1 MTLHLTPVAQLGL
14 PCLSSACDLKP
25 GLEGIEGQ
33 PLPSNVEGVTGALES
48 PAVPGPVELLAAGL
62 VPAVAARDAA
72 SSQ

>member
-1 MTLHLTPVAQLGL
+1 LGL
-14 PCLSSACDLKP
+14 PRLSSARDLKP

-48 PAVPGPVELLAAGL
+48 PAVPGPVELAAGL
-62 VPAVAARDAA
+62 VRAVAARDAA